1 MRRKAVPQTLAG
13 QPQQGKRMRHVWLL
27 LVPVC
32 LAAPAEAR
40 PRDDALAGAVRC
52 AVIGDSR
59 QWLDCYYGAAQPVRA
74 ALGLAPALAAQV
86 QLAQS
91 PPAGG
96 QAHDEAMRDEVVS
109 AAAACMRLAGDR
121 PWLDCFYA
129 AAVPMRAKLGLKVP
143 QSAVAAAPVPAPA
156 PRLAS
161 APPAPSGPPPMP
173 RPRGLFSGILNSPK
187 PIVRDVPMQSFATDS
202 KGAFT
207 VTLSD
212 GQVWEQS
219 PEDEIYHPARW
230 RREAGEMLVTITP
243 DAMHSYIMTVE
254 GEGKIYKVRRIR

>member
-1 MRRKAVPQTLAG
+1 MRQI
-13 QPQQGKRMRHVWLL
+13 WLL
-27 LVPVC
+27 WVPAVLC
-32 LAAPAEAR
+32 LAAPAQAR

-91 PPAGG
+91 PPPGG
-96 QAHDEAMRDEVVS
+96 TPRDEAVRDEVVS
-109 AAAACMRLAGDR
+109 AAAACMRLTGDR

-129 AAVPMRAKLGLKVP
+129 AAMPMRTQLGLATPKTATVVP
-143 QSAVAAAPVPAPA
+143 APVPA

-161 APPAPSGPPPMP
+161 AAPPPATPSGPPPMP
-173 RPRGLFSGILNSPK
+173 RPRGLFSGILNSPT
-187 PIVRDVPMQSFATDS
+187 PIVHDVPMQSFVLDKT
-202 KGAFT
+202 GAFT

-219 PEDEIYHPARW
+219 PEDEVYHPARW
-230 RREAGEMLVTITP
+230 RREASEMMVTITP
-243 DAMHSYIMTVE
+243 DAMRSYILTVE

>member
-1 MRRKAVPQTLAG
+1 MEPR
-13 QPQQGKRMRHVWLL
+13 QGKRMRHVWWL
-27 LVPVC
+27 LVPTALC
-32 LAAPAEAR
+32 LAAPAQAR

-52 AVIGDSR
+52 AVISDSR

-86 QLAQS
+86 RLAEA
-91 PPAGG
+91 PPPGG
-96 QAHDEAMRDEVVS
+96 PLHDEAERDEVVS
-109 AAAACMRLAGDR
+109 AAAACMRLTGDR

-143 QSAVAAAPVPAPA
+143 QTAAIPAPAPTPA
-156 PRLAS
+156 PRLAA
-161 APPAPSGPPPMP
+161 APQPAEPAGPPPMP
-173 RPRGLFSGILNSPK
+173 RRIGLFAGLFNSPK
-187 PIVRDVPMQSFATDS
+187 PIVRDMPMQSFVLD
-202 KGAFT
+202 KQGAFT
-207 VTLSD
+207 ITLSD

-230 RREAGEMLVTITP
+230 RREPSEMMVTITP
-243 DAMHSYIMTVE
+243 DAMHSYILTVE